1 MVTNQN
7 FKSVYP
13 DRPATKF
20 WDINGV
26 FKGNC
31 DIILCMLLLS
41 VVFRTGEGPGGTI
54 GRVTV
59 VEAGAG
65 EGGGGGCGCKRGR
78 G

>member
-1 MVTNQN
+1 M
-7 FKSVYP
+7 FK
-13 DRPATKF
+13 K
-20 WDINGV
+20 
-26 FKGNC
+26 NC
-31 DIILCMLLLS
+31 DIIVCMLLLS

-65 EGGGGGCGCKRGR
+65 EGGGGGGGGGRRWVWLCKRGR